1 MVIAL
6 SLLGVHLRC
15 DTNPNL
21 KPNAVLCPL
30 KLIVSDDGDSVWNAS
45 SLDSHL
51 PKNADIHASGPWG
64 LSKNTSGFSDT
75 LPNSINYTRKGYFQG
90 LLSFD
95 SACERIKAR
104 RNTSS
109 YIFFE
114 ITKDDGSTEIVKSK
128 AAVRG
133 NDVYRARVWN
143 RHKDLLSFCEVN
155 DKISYIVPDKHG
167 YHCNVLKATLTVNP
181 KGRDRDD
188 YNSNSMNH
196 HYDLYVKRIRNQFP
210 GVVVAKTLEVNT
222 KKIRGWFHIN
232 VIMLFPDDSFPV
244 YQHTSKLNTHRK
256 NGHPIKS
263 WRLKHYSSASAVN
276 AGKSANISKEFF
288 ADAWDCGYVD
298 VRAISGPRD
307 LAEYT
312 LKYHIKNFTDK
323 KSHETQEL
331 TFSALSLYNKR
342 CFSFPNASAVRGT
355 RGFTDTVINHTVE
368 LEGQTVNFP
377 ELDIIS
383 HNSLE
388 CRFLGHYL
396 DVHDNFNGNLWF
408 EIVDR
413 PPTEI
418 DKGFFGTYS
427 LGLPVDTISTCDSG
441 FRWVDGLR
449 VQLIKNPDIERSRLL
464 GNSKK
469 YSHLKELHEE
479 TKE

>member
-1 MVIAL
+1 
-6 SLLGVHLRC
+6 
-15 DTNPNL
+15 
-21 KPNAVLCPL
+21 
-30 KLIVSDDGDSVWNAS
+30 
-45 SLDSHL
+45 
-51 PKNADIHASGPWG
+51 
-64 LSKNTSGFSDT
+64 
-75 LPNSINYTRKGYFQG
+75 
-90 LLSFD
+90 
-95 SACERIKAR
+95 
-104 RNTSS
+104 
-109 YIFFE
+109 
-114 ITKDDGSTEIVKSK
+114 
-128 AAVRG
+128 
-133 NDVYRARVWN
+133 
-143 RHKDLLSFCEVN
+143 
-155 DKISYIVPDKHG
+155 
-167 YHCNVLKATLTVNP
+167 
-181 KGRDRDD
+181 
-188 YNSNSMNH
+188 
-196 HYDLYVKRIRNQFP
+196 
-210 GVVVAKTLEVNT
+210 
-222 KKIRGWFHIN
+222 
-232 VIMLFPDDSFPV
+232 DDSFPV

-256 NGHPIKS
+256 SGYPIKS
-263 WRLKHYSSASAVN
+263 WRLKHYSSAAAVN
-276 AGKSANISKEFF
+276 AGNSANISKEFF

-355 RGFTDTVINHTVE
+355 KGFTDTVINHTVE
-368 LEGQTVNFP
+368 LEGHTVNFP

-427 LGLPVDTISTCDSG
+427 LGFSGVALSTCDTGTRMS
-441 FRWVDGLR
+441 DGLWIHPSFVSSDKSR
-449 VQLIKNPDIERSRLL
+449 RLL

-469 YSHLKELHEE
+469 YSHLKEMYEE